1 MSGAPGA
8 GALLSSHRGSGCERS
23 GRWCAAELNR
33 ARKADECEAD
43 DARPTV
49 VRGGVK
55 TESQRAHQDFT
66 PYDGQPKAHV
76 VTSSTSRIVS
86 TFISFHLKK
95 V

>member
-1 MSGAPGA
+1 M
-8 GALLSSHRGSGCERS
+8 
-23 GRWCAAELNR
+23 
-33 ARKADECEAD
+33 
-43 DARPTV
+43 
-49 VRGGVK
+49 RGGVK

-95 V
+95 SLTLTSVFTLTHTWAISHMARNGCDSLPHTATEVLERPSV